1 MGSLRVSSALALLG
15 AACGAPTKPAPAQ
28 PPVAPAVVPHGVTLS
43 YEDSTS
49 GGREAMVKTS
59 SEHHLG
65 VLSAAAGNA
74 AYEVHVSLKRVEQ
87 TDGLVCGVGVAIIAL
102 PSQAM
107 VAVLSGDATV
117 EGIDD
122 IALADCIEGV
132 VANLFETRGVSALK
146 SAAGAK

>member
-1 MGSLRVSSALALLG
+1 MMRGGLVVLCV
-15 AACGAPTKPAPAQ
+15 ACGAATKPAP
-28 PPVAPAVVPHGVTLS
+28 PPPGPAGAPHGVTLS

-49 GGREAMVKTS
+49 GGREAMVKAS
-59 SEHHLG
+59 SENHLG

-74 AYEVHVSLKRVEQ
+74 AYEIHVSLKKVEQ
-87 TDGLVCGVGVAIIAL
+87 TQGLACGVGVAIISL
-102 PSQAM
+102 PSQQM

-122 IALADCIEGV
+122 TALADCIEGV

-146 SAAGAK
+146 SAAAAK